1 MDSIFCCSQIK
12 PYRPQRIDHE
22 LDFQAFLAWA
32 QTSTSESAVTVPN
45 LQLEFE
51 KDSSYVV
58 QVVKQVNYGP
68 VESKRYFITNR
79 SPAGTRSFHEV
90 TENDL
95 VEANYKKL
103 NS

>member
-1 MDSIFCCSQIK
+1 
-12 PYRPQRIDHE
+12 
-22 LDFQAFLAWA
+22 
-32 QTSTSESAVTVPN
+32 VTVPD

-51 KDSSYVV
+51 KDSSYVI

-79 SPAGTRSFHEV
+79 SSAGSRSFHEV

-95 VEANYKKL
+95 VEAKYKKVEL
-103 NS
+103 VSC